1 VSAKK
6 TGAKGLQTEELL
18 RRYFLRTG
26 FFVVRGV
33 LVRHEGVD
41 LTDVDL
47 WIYERPTT
55 LARRRT
61 IVDIKDKGTPK
72 AAERL
77 FFVKGLAETI
87 GVEGAGVATTDSRP
101 ALRRLARK
109 QGLLWIDGDDIQRLK
124 ASSELANWDRLS
136 EEELASEVSDIDSLR
151 MSRNLRDQF
160 EKVKSGVASRFGASS
175 ANISLE
181 GVGYFAREA
190 IAAHP
195 SSPAAKILIRLTYHA
210 AAIAAASLDFASSDT
225 ALRPAPERLRGLTE
239 AIRYGADA
247 DGVLEQLR
255 FAERAVR
262 DYMPN
267 GAGAA
272 KVVRDGFTAD
282 LAAIPAE
289 GLAEI
294 VLKMTRGDAL
304 FETARTLESAAY
316 AKTVPSFDDLELTS
330 RSFVGAVLDFVS
342 IDRPTF
348 ARAIASAG
356 ASQPSAALS
365 ASNSDKAVSNSGAA
379 ITASK
384 PGQLL

>member
-87 GVEGAGVATTDSRP
+87 GVEGAGVATTDARP

-124 ASSELANWDRLS
+124 ASAELANWNRLS
-136 EEELASEVSDIDSLR
+136 EEELISEVSSIDSLR
-151 MSRNLRDQF
+151 MSRHLRDQF
-160 EKVKSGVASRFGASS
+160 EKVKSAVASRFGASS

-181 GVGYFAREA
+181 GAGIFARET
-190 IAAHP
+190 ISAHP
-195 SSPAAKILIRLTYHA
+195 NSPAAKVLLRLTYHA

-239 AIRYGADA
+239 AIRYGADS

-272 KVVRDGFTAD
+272 KVIRDGFTAD

-304 FETARTLESAAY
+304 FETARTLEGAAY
-316 AKTVPSFDDLELTS
+316 AMNLPAFDDLELTP
-330 RSFVGAVLDFVS
+330 RSFVGAVLDFVG

-348 ARAIASAG
+348 ARAVSSAG
-356 ASQPSAALS
+356 AAQASPVLS
-365 ASNSDKAVSNSGAA
+365 TPDSNNNASTSGAA
-379 ITASK
+379 TTTSK

>member
-1 VSAKK
+1 MSPKK

-26 FFVVRGV
+26 FFVMRGV
-33 LVRHEGVD
+33 LVRHEGAD

-47 WIYERPTT
+47 WVYERPAT

-77 FFVKGLAETI
+77 FFVKGLAATI
-87 GVEGAGVATTDSRP
+87 GVEGAGVATTDARP

-109 QGLLWIDGDDIQRLK
+109 QGVLWIDGDDIQRLK
-124 ASSELANWDRLS
+124 ASAELSNWDRIT
-136 EEELASEVSDIDSLR
+136 EEELSADVASLDTSR
-151 MSRNLRDQF
+151 MSRQLRSQF
-160 EKVKSGVASRFGASS
+160 EKVKSAVANRFGASC

-181 GVGYFAREA
+181 GAGMFAREA
-190 IAAHP
+190 IGAHP
-195 SSPAAKILIRLTYHA
+195 GSVGARVLLRLTYLSA
-210 AAIAAASLDFASSDT
+210 AVAAASLDFASADT
-225 ALRPAPERLRGLTE
+225 TLRPAQERLRNLTD

-255 FAERAVR
+255 FAEGAIR
-262 DYMPN
+262 DYAPN
-267 GAGAA
+267 GAGLA
-272 KVVRDGFTAD
+272 KIVRDGLNAD

-294 VLKMTRGDAL
+294 VLKMTRNETL
-304 FETARTLESAAY
+304 FEVARALEAAAY
-316 AKTVPSFDDLELTS
+316 ATRVPSFDDLEPTS
-330 RSFVGAVLDFVS
+330 RGFLGAVLDFVR
-342 IDRPTF
+342 IDRPAF
-348 ARAIASAG
+348 ARSVPADAASSDRVAT
-356 ASQPSAALS
+356 PLPAAERVTS
-365 ASNSDKAVSNSGAA
+365 IEESDSPEL
-379 ITASK
+379 K